1 MFSYML
7 FKNTIIRYSYK
18 MTKLTFHG
26 GAQSVTGAN
35 YLLESGEA
43 KILVDCGLA
52 QGSKLAEDQNFADF
66 PYNPAEIDALL
77 ITHAHIDHTG
87 RIPHLYKKGFR
98 GHVYSTPP
106 TKDFAEQLLID
117 SEDILRREA
126 KEAGREPLYDIRD
139 VREILKRWR
148 TVNYHQPAR
157 LGDFAAEFFDAGH
170 ILGSAFISVTTPEG
184 KRVTFSGDLG
194 NMPNPLLKDI
204 EPIGKANYVLVE
216 STYGGRTHEPAQER
230 TKLFAQVITQT
241 AKNKAVLM
249 IPAFAMERTQ
259 QLLFELNELVEQ
271 KHIPRI
277 PVYIDSPLA
286 IKITAIYKKYAQDA
300 EYFDA
305 KAIAQIRNGDAI
317 FDFPGLHLTLTSR
330 QSKEINDAP
339 PPKIIIAGSGMSQG
353 GRILHHEK
361 RYLQDPNSTIL
372 FVGYQAKGSLGRQIL
387 EGAKEVSIFDEQ
399 VPVRCNVRAIGGYSA
414 HADQPKLIEWLQT
427 AQDKPETIFVVQ
439 GEGEQATAL
448 AAKIKTDL
456 VVKALVPLPDQ
467 TVTL

>member
-1 MFSYML
+1 MA
-7 FKNTIIRYSYK
+7 
-18 MTKLTFHG
+18 KLTFHG

-35 YLLESGEA
+35 YLLESGGA

-52 QGSKLAEDQNFADF
+52 QGSKFAEDQNFEDF
-66 PYNPAEIDALL
+66 PYNPAEIDSLL

-87 RIPHLYKKGFR
+87 RIPYLYKKGFR

-126 KEAGREPLYDIRD
+126 EEAGREPLYDIRD
-139 VREILKRWR
+139 VREILKKWE
-148 TVNYHQPAR
+148 TVNYRQPAR

-184 KRVTFSGDLG
+184 KRVIFSGDLG
-194 NMPNPLLKDI
+194 NMPNPLLKDT
-204 EPIGKANYVLVE
+204 EPIGKADYVLVE
-216 STYGGRTHEPAQER
+216 STYGGRTHEPAQKR
-230 TKLFAQVITQT
+230 TKLFEQVIRQT

-259 QLLFELNELVEQ
+259 QLLYEINNFMESNPPAGG
-271 KHIPRI
+271 PRI

-286 IKITAIYKKYAQDA
+286 IKITAIYKKYAQDT

-317 FDFPGLHLTLTSR
+317 FDFPGLRLTLTSR

-399 VPVRCNVRAIGGYSA
+399 VPVRCNVQAIGGYSA

-439 GEGEQATAL
+439 GEEEQATAL
-448 AAKIKTDL
+448 ADKIKTGL
-456 VVKALVPLPDQ
+456 SAKALVPLPSQ